1 MEKVANRENVL
12 EGDILPNAILNA
24 AIAGFD
30 VDTIVQDVLETL
42 ETGEISAGMWEVTP
56 GAIEDFVDSY
66 QTKIQEIAARLR
78 RYEYSD
84 KPNVKLRG
92 EGMVD
97 GEAMEALQPSV
108 SITEELGTDEGIDVE
123 SADEMGD
130 DGLDLDDVD
139 LGSEESTVRKL
150 GVDELK
156 FKALLKH
163 QEAKGDGTY
172 EGKVAIWFPDEIHTT
187 GSHVASVFRE
197 HGLEADDVD
206 GPLGEY
212 VLDFISRNAGKY
224 FGGISPDAAR
234 DTLKFT
240 AVDWSSQNDKVLV
253 ATYTLGGGADDMGEG
268 ADDMGEGVADMGG
281 AGGIDEM

>member
-1 MEKVANRENVL
+1 MEKAANRENVL
-12 EGDILPNAILNA
+12 EGDVLPNAILNA

-42 ETGEISAGMWEVTP
+42 ETGEISAGMWEITP

-66 QTKIQEIAARLR
+66 QRKIQEIAARLR
-78 RYEYSD
+78 KYEYSD

-97 GEAMEALQPSV
+97 GEAIDSLQPSV
-108 SITEELGTDEGIDVE
+108 EITEDIGAEGIDVE

-130 DGLDLDDVD
+130 GLDLDDVD
-139 LGSEESTVRKL
+139 LGSEAETGATIRKL
-150 GVDELK
+150 GVDELE

-163 QEAKGDGTY
+163 QETKGDGTY
-172 EGKVAIWFPDEIHTT
+172 EGKVAIWFPDEIHTS
-187 GSHVASVFRE
+187 GSHVASVFSE
-197 HGLEADDVD
+197 HGLDADDVD

-212 VLDFISRNAGKY
+212 VLDFIVRNADKY
-224 FGGISPDAAR
+224 FGGIDQDAAR

-240 AVDWSSQNDKVLV
+240 AVDWSAQNDKVLV
-253 ATYTLGGGADDMGEG
+253 ATYTLGGGADDG
-268 ADDMGEGVADMGG
+268 AREV
-281 AGGIDEM
+281 GGIDEI

>member
-1 MEKVANRENVL
+1 MEKAANRENVL
-12 EGDILPNAILNA
+12 EGDVLPNAILNA
-24 AIAGFD
+24 AIAGYD

-42 ETGEISAGMWEVTP
+42 ETGEVSAGMWEITP

-66 QTKIQEIAARLR
+66 QRKIQEIAARLR
-78 RYEYSD
+78 KYEYSD

-97 GEAMEALQPSV
+97 GEALETLQPSEIV
-108 SITEELGTDEGIDVE
+108 TEEISVGDGIDVE

-130 DGLDLDDVD
+130 GLDLDDVD
-139 LGSEESTVRKL
+139 PGPEAESGAIRKL
-150 GVDELK
+150 GVDELQ

-163 QEAKGDGTY
+163 QETKGDGTY
-172 EGKVAIWFPDEIHTT
+172 EGKVAIWFPDEIHTA
-187 GSHVASVFRE
+187 GSHVASVFSE
-197 HGLEADDVD
+197 HGLDADDVD

-212 VLDFISRNAGKY
+212 VLDFVLRNADQY
-224 FGGISPDAAR
+224 FGGINPDTAR

-253 ATYTLGGGADDMGEG
+253 ATYTLGGGIADAGE
-268 ADDMGEGVADMGG
+268 VGG
-281 AGGIDEM
+281 MDEI